1 MRTKLTDTHT
11 YTLNREMKVVLR
23 QADVFNNLMR
33 MIFFQLQK
41 KDNSSMIRTLI
52 ILIDLSIYFH
62 LSIYYQFKLYRKV
75 QPTIIFVALIT
86 LLVLTVN

>member
-41 KDNSSMIRTLI
+41 KDNSSMIRTRI

-62 LSIYYQFKLYRKV
+62 LSIYYQFKLYQKV
-75 QPTIIFVALIT
+75 QPTITFVALIT